1 MVSSGAPELTIS
13 VDGHDDAL
21 LVKRAKR
28 LTGCGE
34 AVVSNR
40 GTGPAFVYASTLAL
54 GDPAALSAETN
65 GLAVARRY
73 LRPDG
78 AEADLAKLAR
88 GELLIVEL
96 TLTAPERTT
105 YSDLVIEELLP
116 ACFEPDATP
125 VTADAC
131 PWAKAGP
138 AWELRR
144 ELRDDRVLGFS
155 RRFALDAGASVV
167 FRYAVRVVSAGTFI
181 LPGPSVEAMYAPA
194 LRARGAAG
202 RITVAP

>member
-1 MVSSGAPELTIS
+1 MKPDLFIS
-13 VDGHDDAL
+13 VAGHDDAL
-21 LVKRAKR
+21 LVKQAKR
-28 LTGCGE
+28 FTGCGE
-34 AVVSNR
+34 VVVSNR
-40 GTGPAFVYASTLAL
+40 GTGPAFVYVSTLAL

-65 GLAVARRY
+65 GLAVARCY

-78 AEADLAKLAR
+78 TEADLAKLAR

-96 TLTAPERTT
+96 TLTAPEKTV
-105 YSDLVIEELLP
+105 YSDLVIEDLLP
-116 ACFEPDATP
+116 ACFEPDATG
-125 VTADAC
+125 TADAC

-155 RRFALDAGASVV
+155 RRFELGAGDAVT

-194 LRARGAAG
+194 LRARGAAD
-202 RITVAP
+202 RVTVAP